1 MNSEKLIIGEN
12 KGTEGKLGK
21 LQEDR
26 VVTNSR
32 RRGLLRAGSAWR

>member
-1 MNSEKLIIGEN
+1 MKSEKLIIGKNE
-12 KGTEGKLGK
+12 GTEGKLGK

-32 RRGLLRAGSAWR
+32 KLDLLRGRSAWR